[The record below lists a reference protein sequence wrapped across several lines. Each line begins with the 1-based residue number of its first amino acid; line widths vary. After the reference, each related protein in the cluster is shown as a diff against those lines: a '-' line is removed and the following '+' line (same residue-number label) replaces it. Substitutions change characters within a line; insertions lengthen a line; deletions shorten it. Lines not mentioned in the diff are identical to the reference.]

1 MSGFG
6 LNAYKR
12 VAVEAAVDP
21 GNPHQLVL
29 MLYDGALESLRG
41 CSALIARRDIA
52 AKGAAIGRAVRILE
66 EGLKAAV
73 DRSAGGPLSRQLVE
87 LYDYMIMRLLQ
98 ANLRNDTQAL
108 AEVIALLEDL
118 RGAWAQIRDARPAA
132 SAAAAQARAPAPA
145 ATAPAAPV
153 RRLVDPFSAAPAR
166 GFAASA

>member
-52 AKGAAIGRAVRILE
+52 GKGAAIGRAVRILE

-73 DRSAGGPLSRQLVE
+73 DRSAGGLLPRQLVE

-118 RGAWAQIRDARPAA
+118 RGAWAQIRGSTPTAAPVAPARPAGPVTA
-132 SAAAAQARAPAPA
+132 SP
-145 ATAPAAPV
+145 APV
-153 RRLVDPFSAAPAR
+153 RRLADPFAAAPAR